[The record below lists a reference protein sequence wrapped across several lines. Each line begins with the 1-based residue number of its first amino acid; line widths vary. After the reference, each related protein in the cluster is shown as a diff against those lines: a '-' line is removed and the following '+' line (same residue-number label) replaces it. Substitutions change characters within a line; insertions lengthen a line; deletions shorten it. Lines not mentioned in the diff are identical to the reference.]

1 MKICIAGWYLEKQFL
16 DSCYRV
22 RNRYESFVVSHKKA
36 HRKDFRGINYRIIP
50 NIGLEFGCYDYYLKN
65 IWDGKS
71 DVFFTH
77 DDTVVGGKVFDE
89 IAKIRH
95 DCAYVFRDEAEERSN
110 GGKHGRAIFCS
121 ARFLKL
127 ILNYE
132 CNCHQAKDREDRHH
146 HEGAILKG
154 TGPHKGFWYD
164 PENKGFVSGRP
175 DYGRRH
181 YNEGIYHF
189 HWILGR
195 VRAGLRA

>member
-1 MKICIAGWYLEKQFL
+1 M
-16 DSCYRV
+16 
-22 RNRYESFVVSHKKA
+22 
-36 HRKDFRGINYRIIP
+36 
-50 NIGLEFGCYDYYLKN
+50 
-65 IWDGKS
+65 
-71 DVFFTH
+71 FFTH

-195 VRAGLRA
+195 VRDGKCGNEKGAYDVVNRVYFPEYNSGRRGDWRHVERERKRWLKQ